1 MESGVLEADFQELK
15 FYSFFAK
22 NFWIVKNSFYLCFQT
37 KLDAFKT
44 KAMPHHLFSFRII
57 MDANFLNRIT
67 CLLFLGAALSCTTLD
82 LDAPDIP
89 EQPSLKKIDF
99 PVTVTREGEQIPQAA
114 IATKGGPRTKASSYS
129 SSNMIAT
136 MDTDRSFGIIG
147 LDQETHALLI
157 DNKPVYSGENGYTG
171 LFDSGLWE
179 LPSVITFSAYYPYVS
194 NIAYEDSYER
204 YTIPFS
210 VEETEAGPLVSKTV
224 QRAVDQLNFIPL
236 EFQHITNDIGFKIC
250 DVTTDPQLQGLL
262 HLRKVTATNVAS
274 AGVFVNDLVLNHGI
288 WHRQGYYRDQVV
300 FEGDALV
307 GVGMDNE
314 KFIGENTLV
323 DHMVDSHR
331 YYAIP
336 DEILLGK
343 QCVEVEYDVDSFTIG
358 GYTYEAMPGQ
368 VVRYMLYG
376 LLPNNVF
383 EYGKQYT
390 FHLGLDTGRLYNQ
403 IAFSASVGEW
413 ETKIYENNEDF

>member
-1 MESGVLEADFQELK
+1 
-15 FYSFFAK
+15 
-22 NFWIVKNSFYLCFQT
+22 
-37 KLDAFKT
+37 
-44 KAMPHHLFSFRII
+44 
-57 MDANFLNRIT
+57 
-67 CLLFLGAALSCTTLD
+67 
-82 LDAPDIP
+82 
-89 EQPSLKKIDF
+89 
-99 PVTVTREGEQIPQAA
+99 
-114 IATKGGPRTKASSYS
+114 
-129 SSNMIAT
+129 
-136 MDTDRSFGIIG
+136 
-147 LDQETHALLI
+147 
-157 DNKPVYSGENGYTG
+157 
-171 LFDSGLWE
+171 
-179 LPSVITFSAYYPYVS
+179 
-194 NIAYEDSYER
+194 
-204 YTIPFS
+204 
-210 VEETEAGPLVSKTV
+210 
-224 QRAVDQLNFIPL
+224 
-236 EFQHITNDIGFKIC
+236 
-250 DVTTDPQLQGLL
+250 
-262 HLRKVTATNVAS
+262 VTATNVAS

-288 WHRQGYYRDQVV
+288 WHRQGYYRNQVV

-343 QCVEVEYDVDSFTIG
+343 QCVEVEYDVDSFTID